1 MDCRVKPG
9 NDEARAIAT
18 SSPVTRGL
26 DHASRIYPTCAVNFR
41 TRVNPSSDG
50 PSFFAKLLEHIFVSG
65 WIAGSSPA
73 MTRRG
78 RSLQALRSPAGL
90 TRGSIVLRKT
100 FCEEDGWPGQARP

>member
-1 MDCRVKPG
+1 MSWSGAGVYAMLEHQQRDLDPP
-9 NDEARAIAT
+9 N
-18 SSPVTRGL
+18 SPVTRGL

-50 PSFFAKLLEHIFVSG
+50 PSFFAKLLEHIFVRG

-90 TRGSIVLRKT
+90 TTQVGFIRLAQLISELG
-100 FCEEDGWPGQARP
+100 